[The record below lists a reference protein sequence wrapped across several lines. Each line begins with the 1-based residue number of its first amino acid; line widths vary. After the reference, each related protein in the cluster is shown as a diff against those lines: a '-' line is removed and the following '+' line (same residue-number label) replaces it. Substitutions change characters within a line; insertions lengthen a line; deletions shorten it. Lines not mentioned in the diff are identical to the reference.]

1 MSTLSVSKKFMSVS
15 QPLSFEG
22 VWKNLEDE
30 SLMMVVDWER
40 LDRYHLDD
48 ILVLFQMVVG
58 TMGLF
63 GRGFGV
69 SFSTGQ
75 VIAGVTLE
83 YVSVM
88 PRRDVRLLFYTSAGG
103 LKEGLL
109 SAKVRK

>member
-1 MSTLSVSKKFMSVS
+1 MSTLSVSKKFICVP

-58 TMGLF
+58 TMGP
-63 GRGFGV
+63 
-69 SFSTGQ
+69 
-75 VIAGVTLE
+75 AGMTKEGAPLGKIKTSVTSE

-88 PRRDVRLLFYTSAGG
+88 PKHSVRLLFYTSAGG